1 MILLCCLCLAM
12 SIADKM
18 VKKGERIIITMVQL
32 GYPCLLLQV
41 CLAQVTLIYDEFLLH
56 KVPEGLERTI
66 ITMRKKTE
74 QAVNRKSHF
83 GKWKHKLASR
93 RNTVEIFRLKLKNLC
108 AIFFEKICYCNMSL
122 RNYEWIHCSV

>member
-1 MILLCCLCLAM
+1 MNLLCCLCLAM

-32 GYPCLLLQV
+32 GYLCLLLQV
-41 CLAQVTLIYDEFLLH
+41 CLAQVTL
-56 KVPEGLERTI
+56 

-93 RNTVEIFRLKLKNLC
+93 RNTVEIFCLKLKNMKRS
-108 AIFFEKICYCNMSL
+108 AIAI
-122 RNYEWIHCSV
+122 